1 MRPLSKLTPGRLTL
15 VSGASGS
22 GKTLICCDWSERAL
36 LSQEPVFWL
45 DGDQNFLP
53 IQLAKVTGFRDRFWG
68 YIPSSSQHAYNLALA
83 FLRLRVAGLIVLD
96 SVDGLLPNRSE
107 QQVWVKRYMPRL
119 IGALHRSRSSFLC
132 TTDTVS
138 DRERSALTV
147 YAHQHLKL
155 GGSRRVY

>member
-1 MRPLSKLTPGRLTL
+1 MRPLTELTPGRLTL
-15 VSGASGS
+15 VSGAVGS
-22 GKTLICCDWSERAL
+22 GKTLICSDWSERVL

-68 YIPSSSQHAYNLALA
+68 YMPSSSQHAYDLALA

-96 SVDGLLPNRSE
+96 SVDGLLPNRFE

-119 IGALHRSRSSFLC
+119 IGALHRSESRFLC
-132 TTDTVS
+132 TTHTVS
-138 DRERSALTV
+138 GLERSALTV

-155 GGSRRVY
+155 GSSRGVY